1 MEADAMLRFSLTA
14 WVALPLWAFAN
25 TLALAQ
31 SPQATAGKSVETSIA
46 ETLNVDPLTS
56 AYRLRIESKAGKVV
70 LKGRVGSKAAHDR
83 VVRTAIAFGSPIS
96 DELIIDTTVS
106 PMIPLPAPWA
116 LGAGPIPFNS
126 ATYPPPLFGRYYD
139 PFFAFDP
146 PLVTYP
152 PWWGEMSRQRL
163 ANTQPMERSPAVD
176 VRLPQGTVEMT
187 IDPLGV
193 AVIRGTVPT
202 ETDKAEV
209 GQHLLQM
216 EGVTKI
222 INRLTVDPTQPI
234 AQATRVV
241 GAGDDQPPPPPTP
254 SEAKPVPLQLEPAGA
269 PIRLN
274 GNPPINAAPAS
285 RVDRAIQARPELAG
299 LGIKVS
305 LRDGIA
311 TISGTAPGVYEAMLA
326 YRAVEQTPGVKGIV
340 DMLAFVVPDGTSPN
354 PLLTK
359 ATPDDAES
367 YLAAQIR
374 RQVGDGAHIDRVRI
388 GGNQLEVKGTVERAD
403 DRPRV
408 EAILRSMP
416 ILRGFTIL
424 PELRP
429 TEG

>member
-1 MEADAMLRFSLTA
+1 
-14 WVALPLWAFAN
+14 
-25 TLALAQ
+25 
-31 SPQATAGKSVETSIA
+31 
-46 ETLNVDPLTS
+46 
-56 AYRLRIESKAGKVV
+56 
-70 LKGRVGSKAAHDR
+70 
-83 VVRTAIAFGSPIS
+83 
-96 DELIIDTTVS
+96 
-106 PMIPLPAPWA
+106 
-116 LGAGPIPFNS
+116 
-126 ATYPPPLFGRYYD
+126 
-139 PFFAFDP
+139 
-146 PLVTYP
+146 
-152 PWWGEMSRQRL
+152 MSRQRL